1 MSLDNRWE
9 AASVS
14 SAGLRRRPACV
25 LSLDVVGYTRMMAR
39 NDMVAV
45 VALGDCRAV
54 IEGES
59 RNHQGRIFGVAGDG
73 FMLELPDDAASVRC
87 AFAIQQR
94 VFARNKGAGEEAHI
108 WLRAGIAIGSVIDD
122 AGNLFGD
129 VVNVAA
135 RLQETC
141 PSGGILVSREV
152 SEAPASG
159 IRFRRTGEL
168 RLKHLPAAVEL
179 FEPLEDDQPLGVIA
193 DGIRVDLRQHV
204 PGLEGVSVLAVLP
217 LRNDTGD
224 LSLESVARGFSED
237 LILALSHTRQFPVV
251 DRNSSFAYRSGDLSS
266 LRFKSAI
273 SRSPRPQTS

>member
-25 LSLDVVGYTRMMAR
+25 LSLDVVGYSRMMAR

-59 RNHQGRIFGVAGDG
+59 RNHQGRILGVAGDG
-73 FMLELPDDAASVRC
+73 FMLELPDAAASVRC
-87 AFAIQQR
+87 AFAIQKR

-141 PSGGILVSREV
+141 PSGGPGKSVKR
-152 SEAPASG
+152 
-159 IRFRRTGEL
+159 
-168 RLKHLPAAVEL
+168 LPAA
-179 FEPLEDDQPLGVIA
+179 FGSGGQANSGSSIFQ
-193 DGIRVDLRQHV
+193 LRLNCSSRSKMTSRLV
-204 PGLEGVSVLAVLP
+204 LSPMASGSISGSTCPGSKALAC
-217 LRNDTGD
+217 
-224 LSLESVARGFSED
+224 S
-237 LILALSHTRQFPVV
+237 QCC
-251 DRNSSFAYRSGDLSS
+251 RSGMIQATCPSN
-266 LRFKSAI
+266 
-273 SRSPRPQTS
+273 P